1 MNFQKVEIEISFE
14 GDVMIQK
21 STVKRPNGDVI
32 TVRKYEMKD
41 EQLHLSQICNNVRGL
56 RIFNKMK

>member
-32 TVRKYEMKD
+32 TVRKYEMKG
-41 EQLHLSQICNNVRGL
+41 EQLHLTQICNNVQGL
-56 RIFNKMK
+56 RIFNKM